1 MILRKQYPE
10 DPINKY
16 IRLRIKQSRTESNET
31 QKDLSKILR
40 KTRVAISD
48 LERGR
53 VAVNA
58 SDLTQIAA
66 HYRKPV
72 SFFYPPVVK
81 IEGTLSALE
90 EELLIYF
97 ADLPEEQKIIA
108 VGYIKQQAELA
119 RKAIYR
125 EHADEIAK
133 IRAETRKKKR
143 K

>member
-1 MILRKQYPE
+1 MILRKKYPE

-31 QKDLSKILR
+31 QKDLSKVLG

-58 SDLTQIAA
+58 ADLTQIAA

-72 SFFYPPVVK
+72 SFFYPPIVK
-81 IEGTLSALE
+81 INGSLSALE
-90 EELLIYF
+90 EEFLIFF
-97 ADLPEEQKIIA
+97 ADLPDEQQYIAIENIKLQSEIAVKASRRSIIA
-108 VGYIKQQAELA
+108 DDLKSDLDSIDQ
-119 RKAIYR
+119 
-125 EHADEIAK
+125 
-133 IRAETRKKKR
+133 
-143 K
+143 